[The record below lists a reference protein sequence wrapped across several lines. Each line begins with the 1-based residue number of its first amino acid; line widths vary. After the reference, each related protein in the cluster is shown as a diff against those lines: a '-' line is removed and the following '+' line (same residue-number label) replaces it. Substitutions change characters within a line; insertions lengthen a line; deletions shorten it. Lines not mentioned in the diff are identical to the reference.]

1 LKKILR
7 ICLKNQLVIC
17 TLPDLWDIL
26 LYSVDVVRDELL
38 LLCRKYFLNPLHLL
52 SKNEC
57 LEKCFMEYL
66 LSDRKNVLLKL
77 SIHLQN
83 IFKN

>member
-1 LKKILR
+1 M
-7 ICLKNQLVIC
+7 
-17 TLPDLWDIL
+17 
-26 LYSVDVVRDELL
+26 
-38 LLCRKYFLNPLHLL
+38 

-83 IFKN
+83 ILKINKKSLKIKIFVNLFSDSSAIIAP